1 MRILLVTLFITL
13 AAMPNGQ
20 AQTKLIRISPQF
32 GFRMHDD
39 TYSAA
44 KHGGG
49 RRVLASPTAGIFI
62 HFGKSP
68 VSLGWQT
75 DINGQMSVPTLDS
88 TDYAIWF
95 LNETWISHQ
104 VELRYSFE
112 KIYLGLGAYWQRR
125 EGYIN
130 HLIPIPGVIEWKTSG
145 LHLSAGLPFSS
156 IDIEYRTRIKLQP
169 DFATIIS
176 SSQHSLLLLYNL
188 GKRRN
193 PGSVNKTLAINGL
206 TGARFFPTGNI
217 ELLTGE
223 DFTPIGIAPLV
234 GIELLHK
241 KSGISLNLER
251 DWWLALNGGSFRRDV
266 KGYINSAFIGL
277 GYHKLLQNDR
287 HIRFRVGGSFIIDY
301 DKLVDISLS
310 TPNKDKL
317 GNYQVKGI
325 GAMVSYELLPDTDI
339 EIKHTF
345 PWLGDKLFNP
355 TRFSLGLIYRY
366 NPD

>member
-1 MRILLVTLFITL
+1 
-13 AAMPNGQ
+13 
-20 AQTKLIRISPQF
+20 
-32 GFRMHDD
+32 
-39 TYSAA
+39 
-44 KHGGG
+44 
-49 RRVLASPTAGIFI
+49 
-62 HFGKSP
+62 
-68 VSLGWQT
+68 
-75 DINGQMSVPTLDS
+75 
-88 TDYAIWF
+88 
-95 LNETWISHQ
+95 
-104 VELRYSFE
+104 
-112 KIYLGLGAYWQRR
+112 
-125 EGYIN
+125 
-130 HLIPIPGVIEWKTSG
+130 
-145 LHLSAGLPFSS
+145 
-156 IDIEYRTRIKLQP
+156 
-169 DFATIIS
+169 
-176 SSQHSLLLLYNL
+176 LYNL